1 MSGDFR
7 IILLDLPWADCS
19 ATLWDVFIDT
29 LHNMIVLFYFIKN
42 IGTRGTGFPF

>member
-7 IILLDLPWADCS
+7 IVLLDLPWVDCD

-29 LHNMIVLFYFIKN
+29 LQNMIVLFYYIKN
-42 IGTRGTGFPF
+42 IATPGTGFSF